1 MLIIDGIHVAYKKT
15 EVIHGL
21 SLQVAEGELVALIG
35 ANGAGKST
43 TLRTVSGLLHP
54 SAGTIL
60 YKGEKIHNL
69 LPEQIIRRGIAHCPE
84 GRRVW
89 AKMSVEENL
98 QLGGYI
104 LPKERVQMKTEEM
117 YVHFPILKERRTQM
131 AGSMSGGEQQMLAI
145 ARALMGEPK
154 FMLFDEPSLGLAPR
168 IVEQVMDIIANINK
182 KDGVTVLLVEQNA
195 NMALAIADRAY
206 VIESGNLS
214 LEGSAADLRQN
225 DYVRKAYLG
234 K

>member
-1 MLIIDGIHVAYKKT
+1 VLEIKDIKVAYKRT
-15 EVIHGL
+15 QVIYGL
-21 SLQVAEGELVALIG
+21 SLHVDEGELVALIG

-43 TLRTVSGLLHP
+43 TLRTISGLLHP
-54 SAGTIL
+54 SAGSIQ
-60 YKGEKIHNL
+60 YRGADIHKL
-69 LPEQIIRRGIAHCPE
+69 LPEQIVRLGIAHCPE

-89 AKMSVEENL
+89 PKLTVEENL
-98 QLGGYI
+98 SLGGYI
-104 LPKERVQMKTEEM
+104 LPKQRVLEKMESM
-117 YVHFPILKERRTQM
+117 YAHFPILKDRRSQL

-145 ARALMGEPK
+145 ARTLMCQPS

-182 KDGVTVLLVEQNA
+182 KENVTVLLVEQNA
-195 NMALAIADRAY
+195 NMALSIADRAY
-206 VIESGNLS
+206 VIESGQLT
-214 LEGSAADLRQN
+214 LEGKAADLRQD